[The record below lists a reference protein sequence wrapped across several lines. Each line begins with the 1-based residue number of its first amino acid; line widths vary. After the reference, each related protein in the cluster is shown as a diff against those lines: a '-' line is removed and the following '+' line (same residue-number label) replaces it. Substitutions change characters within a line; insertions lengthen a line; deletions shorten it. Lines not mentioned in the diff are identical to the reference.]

1 MSELF
6 EKSIRT
12 LELPA
17 VLEKLAAKA
26 VSQAAKDRC
35 LKLTPSTDAEEVL
48 RLLDET
54 DAAKERL
61 GLHGSP
67 SFSGVKD
74 VSAALTRA
82 DHGGMLNTRELL
94 DIAGVL
100 TASRRVADYDAQ
112 RQGEETVLDRL
123 FTSLHTNKYLEEQ
136 IRSAILDEETIADTA
151 SSELADIRRKMRL
164 AASKGRQILQRI
176 ISSPS
181 YAKVLQEALI
191 TQRDGRFV
199 VPVKAECKGS
209 MPGLVHDV
217 SSSGATLFVEPM
229 GVVQANNEL
238 KELEAREKKE
248 IDRILRQ
255 LFTIGERFPD
265 CAIDVTGGSDAALFA
280 AGMFAAKKGVP
291 AFTYSRKKNRFYDI
305 SGAAFADELPCG
317 LTYSIE
323 DFFLM
328 AGGTLLPGR
337 VDNQIL
343 SQYLPDFDPFFDCF
357 LQFRRDWPNIISYI
371 QRISPSE
378 YGQTPPLSVQG
389 GYTVKGER
397 GSRNT
402 ANEDALRE
410 LARIGFIQDL
420 EIVPGQQVSFRFRD
434 LNTRAWLR
442 DVGSALE
449 LYAYKACVDSA
460 IFHDVISSAV
470 VRWDEVLGHG
480 SVSNEIDVMAARG
493 VIPLFLSCKACDIK
507 TEALNE
513 LAILRDRFGGKGA
526 KAAIVTT
533 EVCNA
538 AARHR
543 AAQLGIAVIDLEEL
557 KTGLRVHRLKVIMK
571 AE

>member
-1 MSELF
+1 MNTLIELYDERAIENILAPDMF
-6 EKSIRT
+6 RPRRIVYLCPGEIAQDRT
-12 LELPA
+12 RQET
-17 VLEKLAAKA
+17 LAAFF
-26 VSQAAKDRC
+26 RRRGWE
-35 LKLTPSTDAEEVL
+35 P
-48 RLLDET
+48 
-54 DAAKERL
+54 
-61 GLHGSP
+61 
-67 SFSGVKD
+67 
-74 VSAALTRA
+74 
-82 DHGGMLNTRELL
+82 EL
-94 DIAGVL
+94 I
-100 TASRRVADYDAQ
+100 
-112 RQGEETVLDRL
+112 
-123 FTSLHTNKYLEEQ
+123 
-136 IRSAILDEETIADTA
+136 
-151 SSELADIRRKMRL
+151 
-164 AASKGRQILQRI
+164 
-176 ISSPS
+176 
-181 YAKVLQEALI
+181 
-191 TQRDGRFV
+191 
-199 VPVKAECKGS
+199 
-209 MPGLVHDV
+209 
-217 SSSGATLFVEPM
+217 FVETSRFK
-229 GVVQANNEL
+229 A
-238 KELEAREKKE
+238 
-248 IDRILRQ
+248 DRILRQ
-255 LFTIGERFPD
+255 LFTIGEKYPD

-280 AGMFAAKKGVP
+280 AGMFAAQKGVP

-337 VDNQIL
+337 VDQSDPVPISFGL
-343 SQYLPDFDPFFDCF
+343 RPVFRLLPPIPPGLAQYHLLHPADLPLGIWPDPAPVRTGC
-357 LQFRRDWPNIISYI
+357 
-371 QRISPSE
+371 
-378 YGQTPPLSVQG
+378 
-389 GYTVKGER
+389 YTVKGER
-397 GSRNT
+397 GSRNA

-410 LARIGFIQDL
+410 LARIDFIQDL
-420 EIVPGQQVSFRFRD
+420 EIIPGQQVSFRFRD

-557 KTGLRVHRLKVIMK
+557 KTCQIVHRLKVIMK

>member
-1 MSELF
+1 MNTLIELYDERAIENILAPDMF
-6 EKSIRT
+6 RPQRIVYLCPGEIAQDRT
-12 LELPA
+12 RQET
-17 VLEKLAAKA
+17 LAAFF
-26 VSQAAKDRC
+26 QRRGWE
-35 LKLTPSTDAEEVL
+35 P
-48 RLLDET
+48 
-54 DAAKERL
+54 
-61 GLHGSP
+61 
-67 SFSGVKD
+67 
-74 VSAALTRA
+74 
-82 DHGGMLNTRELL
+82 EL
-94 DIAGVL
+94 I
-100 TASRRVADYDAQ
+100 
-112 RQGEETVLDRL
+112 
-123 FTSLHTNKYLEEQ
+123 
-136 IRSAILDEETIADTA
+136 
-151 SSELADIRRKMRL
+151 
-164 AASKGRQILQRI
+164 
-176 ISSPS
+176 
-181 YAKVLQEALI
+181 
-191 TQRDGRFV
+191 
-199 VPVKAECKGS
+199 
-209 MPGLVHDV
+209 
-217 SSSGATLFVEPM
+217 FVETSRFK
-229 GVVQANNEL
+229 A
-238 KELEAREKKE
+238 
-248 IDRILRQ
+248 DRILRQ
-255 LFTIGERFPD
+255 LFTIGEKYPD

-280 AGMFAAKKGVP
+280 AGMFAAKEGVP

-343 SQYLPDFDPFFDCF
+343 SQYLSDFDPFFDCF

-378 YGQTPPLSVQG
+378 YGQIPPLSV
-389 GYTVKGER
+389 
-397 GSRNT
+397 
-402 ANEDALRE
+402 
-410 LARIGFIQDL
+410 
-420 EIVPGQQVSFRFRD
+420 
-434 LNTRAWLR
+434 
-442 DVGSALE
+442 VGSALE

-557 KTGLRVHRLKVIMK
+557 KTGQLVHRLKVIMK